1 MIENILHPSGLSS
14 VKLISLGERTPSAF
28 ATAFVKIF
36 ETRSFSANVNRYSP
50 RFKMSI
56 SIEVKI
62 VSNSGKKTI

>member
-1 MIENILHPSGLSS
+1 
-14 VKLISLGERTPSAF
+14 LGERTPSAF